1 MSEFHHLS
9 RNTLHECLMKVPS
22 VANLKQ
28 TQLATPECLEVQT
41 IREYFSGLVAFQRG
55 QEKSEEDTS
64 NEDVAIAREE
74 FLQGVIQ
81 ETQKR
86 IDLRHPLV
94 CGRINLC

>member
-1 MSEFHHLS
+1 
-9 RNTLHECLMKVPS
+9 MKVPR

-74 FLQGVIQ
+74 FLQG
-81 ETQKR
+81 
-86 IDLRHPLV
+86 
-94 CGRINLC
+94 